1 MRLFRKRDDCHEFRP
16 ILAEIEDSPVNP
28 LGRAVFWII
37 IATMLFLGLWLY
49 FGKVDVVVT
58 GRGKVVPD
66 GQIKVV
72 QPLDTGVIR
81 HIAVRPGD
89 FVQEGQLLVEI
100 DPSTTAPALE
110 SLEEQARTLEIEV
123 LRLEALLADQ
133 PFEPDLARYG
143 EELVR
148 VQCGIYAAT
157 VTAQRNLV
165 AAKRDELGKTGEQ
178 IATARTERLRYEAL
192 LTIDRERAERMG
204 RVLDIIARDQYEQ
217 LRREIMNN
225 EKALEEVDL
234 RLNELGHQQSQ
245 QRNDLAYTREAYL
258 TDNGRELAEKKR
270 QLSDVRSQ
278 VDQVAFAH
286 RKQRLLAPVSG
297 YVNELLVTTVG
308 GVVTPAQPL
317 LSIVPAETPLLI
329 EALVLNKDIG
339 FVEAAMPVT
348 VKVDAFNFQKY
359 GTLEGEVKHVSRDS
373 IKDEQLGD
381 VYRIYVTPLV
391 LELMVEGKRTPV
403 TTGMTVSA
411 EVNVGK
417 RRIIEFFI
425 YPLIKYL
432 DEGLSVM

>member
-1 MRLFRKRDDCHEFRP
+1 MRLFCKRDDCHEFRP

-37 IATMLFLGLWLY
+37 IATIVFLGLWLY
-49 FGKVDVVVT
+49 FGKVDVVIT

-66 GQIKVV
+66 GQIKIV

-100 DPSTTAPALE
+100 DPSTTASALE

-123 LRLEALLADQ
+123 LRLEALLADR
-133 PFEPDLARYG
+133 PFVPDEARYG

-148 VQCGIYAAT
+148 VQRGIYDAT
-157 VTAQRNLV
+157 ATAQRTLV
-165 AAKRDELGKTGEQ
+165 EAKRDELRKTDEQ
-178 IATARTERLRYEAL
+178 IATTRTERQRYEAL
-192 LTIDRERAERMG
+192 LTIDRERAGRME
-204 RVLDIIARDQYEQ
+204 RVLDIIAHDQYEQ

-225 EKALEEVDL
+225 EKALEEVAL

-245 QRNDLAYTREAYL
+245 QRNDLAYAREAYL
-258 TDNGRELAEKKR
+258 TEHGRELAEKKR
-270 QLSDVRSQ
+270 QLSDIHAQIDR
-278 VDQVAFAH
+278 VAFVN

-297 YVNELLVTTVG
+297 YVNEVLVTTVG
-308 GVVTPAQPL
+308 GVVTPAQPI
-317 LSIVPAETPLLI
+317 LSIVPADTPLLV

-339 FVEAAMPVT
+339 FVEPAMPVT

-359 GTLEGEVKHVSRDS
+359 GTLEGTVKQVSRDS

-381 VYRIYVTPLV
+381 VYRIYVTPQS
-391 LELMVEGKRTPV
+391 LELMVEGKLTPV